1 MELIMSNE
9 LEETIEKLKKTDEA
23 IDKVSKQWTI
33 LKHEYRSS
41 KDPTLRAEIKE
52 KWNKLQKKMEVLE
65 KKRRKVIEKKN
76 EIEFKSKWKGWK

>member
-1 MELIMSNE
+1 MSDELQE
-9 LEETIEKLKKTDEA
+9 VIENLKKTDEA
-23 IDKVSKQWTI
+23 IDKVSKQWII

-41 KDPTLRAEIKE
+41 RDATLRAEIKE
-52 KWNKLQKKMEVLE
+52 KWNKLQKKMEILE

>member
-1 MELIMSNE
+1 MGED
-9 LEETIEKLKKTDEA
+9 LEEIVGDLKKIDEV
-23 IDKVSKQWTI
+23 IDKVSKQWVV

-41 KDPTLRAEIKE
+41 KDPTLRVEIKK
-52 KWNKLQKKMEVLE
+52 KWDKLQKKMETLE

>member
-1 MELIMSNE
+1 MSDE
-9 LEETIEKLKKTDEA
+9 LEKIMKDLKKADEA
-23 IDKVSKQWTI
+23 IDKVSKQWAI

-52 KWNKLQKKMEVLE
+52 KWNKLQKKMETLE